1 MTKKEALKIL
11 KRIQY
16 NPDLV
21 DQLTEDEVK
30 EIESLVNEKKA

>member
-1 MTKKEALKIL
+1 MSKEEALDIL

-21 DQLTEDEVK
+21 DQLTEE
-30 EIESLVNEKKA
+30 EIEELQKLAAKKA